1 MHQCQ
6 CWSPPA
12 GMIGP
17 ACFLVAAGYTGCNY
31 ILAVMFLTISS
42 SLGGVSASGFNV
54 NHLDIAPS

>member
-1 MHQCQ
+1 
-6 CWSPPA
+6 
-12 GMIGP
+12 MIGP
-17 ACFLVAAGYTGCNY
+17 AGFLVAAGYTGCNY